1 MDCDIPITFE
11 KMKSGTAS
19 ILYTSTYIY
28 IYSYYI
34 INVNVN
40 LFVALS
46 REYYLTD
53 PHAYIL
59 GGIISNIGYF
69 WLKTREDAGES

>member
-1 MDCDIPITFE
+1 
-11 KMKSGTAS
+11 MKSGTAS

-59 GGIISNIGYF
+59 GGIISNIGYLL
-69 WLKTREDAGES
+69 LKASEATDKS